1 MRENGETN
9 TANKVCIRSSSIK
22 KMEAVSAIIDISPTI
37 YGYVL
42 QDLNRGAVYTFF
54 IQFIIP
60 CITKF
65 TTESY

>member
-42 QDLNRGAVYTFF
+42 QDLNRGEVYTFF
-54 IQFIIP
+54 I
-60 CITKF
+60 
-65 TTESY
+65 